1 MIYTINDVTAEGVEN
16 WKSMFI
22 THREAVGKELRNE
35 KNAFGNRCDSTYGP
49 MYDKNGKFLQYKFGV
64 IRNDAAIYSD
74 IYIAAERF
82 VDKFYPNKFTN
93 KDVIKITYV
102 TGKHWQINDDVDYIL
117 YKCSIE
123 REKNKTRAKVLDN
136 VLKNSV
142 LFTILFGLY
151 YKYNKHLEVEKNGML
166 LRNIIGNSHYGTS
179 FILNSKTQ
187 IRYGYTVKYEVD
199 SALQILHKGNVFFT
213 AKPQLSYANHFNR
226 RRSILV
232 NPELFEG
239 IDKSA
244 YTINY
249 IKIDS
254 MKKLKSKKKLKP
266 VIAIDL
272 NSDGLLF

>member
-1 MIYTINDVTAEGVEN
+1 MIYTINDVTDADVEN
-16 WKSMFI
+16 WKSTFI
-22 THREAVGKELRNE
+22 THRKAVDKELRNE
-35 KNAFGNRCDSTYGP
+35 KNAFGNRCDSIYGP
-49 MYDKNGKFLQYKFGV
+49 IYDKNGKFLQYKYGV
-64 IRNDAAIYSD
+64 IKNDAVLYSD

-102 TGKHWQINDDVDYIL
+102 TGKHWQINDEVDYIL
-117 YKCSIE
+117 YKCME
-123 REKNKTRAKVLDN
+123 REKNKTRIKVLDN

-187 IRYGYTVKYEVD
+187 IRYGYTIKYEVN

-213 AKPQLSYANHFNR
+213 AKPELSYSNR
-226 RRSILV
+226 LNKRRSILV

-239 IDKSA
+239 IDRSV
-244 YTINY
+244 YTIDY
-249 IKIDS
+249 TKIDS
-254 MKKLKSKKKLKP
+254 KKRLKSKKKLHP

-272 NSDGLLF
+272 SSDGVLF

>member
-1 MIYTINDVTAEGVEN
+1 MIYTINDVTDEDVEN

-22 THREAVGKELRNE
+22 THRKAVGKELRNE
-35 KNAFGNRCDSTYGP
+35 KNAFGNRCDSVYAP
-49 MYDKNGKFLQYKFGV
+49 IYDKNGKFVQYKFGV
-64 IRNDAAIYSD
+64 IKNDVVIYSD

-117 YKCSIE
+117 YMCME
-123 REKNKTRAKVLDN
+123 REKNKTRIKVLDN

-166 LRNIIGNSHYGTS
+166 LRNIIGHYGTN

-213 AKPQLSYANHFNR
+213 AKPELSYAIRFNR

-239 IDKSA
+239 IDQSV
-244 YTINY
+244 YTIDY
-249 IKIDS
+249 TKIDS
-254 MKKLKSKKKLKP
+254 KKRLKSKKKMNP
-266 VIAIDL
+266 AITIDFK
-272 NSDGLLF
+272 DDDLLF